1 MLPRTRRYDPN
12 ARLFPRQRAESA
24 ARGVLHFEIM
34 TAAAPSSN
42 GTLTMARALAG
53 GCWATGRKVCSIPPA
68 QHVTRVVR
76 KGFVLWAAL
85 SAPRGRRSRSAKRG
99 PSTMAWPSW
108 PTPASW
114 AGGGTVAG
122 TVAGNIAGGMFAPGL
137 AVVFQM
143 V

>member
-1 MLPRTRRYDPN
+1 M
-12 ARLFPRQRAESA
+12 
-24 ARGVLHFEIM
+24 LHFEIM
-34 TAAAPSSN
+34 TAAAPFSN
-42 GTLTMARALAG
+42 GILTMARALAG

-76 KGFVLWAAL
+76 KGLLLLAAL

-99 PSTMAWPSW
+99 PFYKGVASPR

-122 TVAGNIAGGMFAPGL
+122 KIAGGMSAPGP

-143 V
+143 A